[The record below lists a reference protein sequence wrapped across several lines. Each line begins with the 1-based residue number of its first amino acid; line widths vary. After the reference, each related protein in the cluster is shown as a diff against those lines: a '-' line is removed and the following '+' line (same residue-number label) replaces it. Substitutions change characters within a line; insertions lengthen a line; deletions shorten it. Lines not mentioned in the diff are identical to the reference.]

1 ENLLQNHL
9 RNFLQKKMMTS
20 IFNWLGK
27 FFDPRLSYVEYM
39 LKDVK
44 DFAELEYK
52 MKCLRNRGYL

>member
-1 ENLLQNHL
+1 
-9 RNFLQKKMMTS
+9 MMMS